1 MQCSES
7 GINGVH
13 GDIGGAPCFRARPG
27 IIPGVPCC
35 ESRAEVVD
43 LLAYRFDAAPLG
55 SLSPSIIHGG
65 SSQRLR

>member
-7 GINGVH
+7 RINGVH

-27 IIPGVPCC
+27 IIPGMPHR

-43 LLAYRFDAAPLG
+43 LFTYRLDSRGPPWAA
-55 SLSPSIIHGG
+55 
-65 SSQRLR
+65 